1 MRFMLPAERSGFGM
15 WWLGDGGSGG
25 PETSRELWEL
35 SGGQQ
40 PQAMRGGTRPG
51 ETPGT

>member
-1 MRFMLPAERSGFGM
+1 MKFVLQAEHSGFGM
-15 WWLGDGGSGG
+15 RWLEEGGSGG

-35 SGGQQ
+35 SSGQQ
-40 PQAMRGGTRPG
+40 PQARTGGMRPG